1 MTISVSITGKALG
14 HKVLVCAYRNNT
26 VCVSDGTRQD
36 VQCQLPRNLRISQ
49 LVPSP
54 TAARPTHRPDEVSRF
69 MGGAQRTLWS
79 DHGWPMT
86 LPAGTWPAALHQSQG
101 ISHRR

>member
-1 MTISVSITGKALG
+1 M
-14 HKVLVCAYRNNT
+14 
-26 VCVSDGTRQD
+26 SDGTRQD
-36 VQCQLPRNLRISQ
+36 VQCQLPRKLRISQ

-54 TAARPTHRPDEVSRF
+54 TAARPRHGPDEVSRF
-69 MGGAQRTLWS
+69 TGGAQMTLRS
-79 DHGWPMT
+79 DHGRPMT